1 MDALTNTQTELI
13 EFLQNNQFD
22 HLSQKEQSRL
32 RDYLRQIL
40 NTLEYAVERRT
51 RARQVA

>member
-1 MDALTNTQTELI
+1 MDALTNTKTELI
-13 EFLQNNQFD
+13 EFLQDNRFD

-40 NTLEYAVERRT
+40 NTLEYAAERRT
-51 RARQVA
+51 RVRQAA